1 VLRKTLDQNLGFDVL
16 GGGAFC
22 LRIDL
27 VLVSA
32 VPGDQAVQVV
42 SVRPIGA
49 KGLFV
54 KKPLDP
60 TTRANLV
67 TIPVSADWPAHL
79 AMPAASQEHYSGA
92 SQARSGHTQGPKPT
106 RFLLLQIV
114 CHSL

>member
-32 VPGDQAVQVV
+32 VPGDQAVEVV
-42 SVRPIGA
+42 SVRPVCA